1 MIIPIRCFT
10 CGKVIA
16 HLWEEY
22 FNKIQLNYID
32 EDIANKAKKRFVEI
46 EKLENKTVEGK
57 ILDEMGCNRYC
68 CRRMFLSH
76 VDLLSLIHISEP
88 TRPY

>member
-10 CGKVIA
+10 CNKVIA

-22 FNKIQLNYID
+22 LDLIQKEYTD
-32 EDIANKAKKRFVEI
+32 ENIRDNPKKRFVSVE
-46 EKLENKTVEGK
+46 ELTKKTVEGK
-57 ILDEMGCNRYC
+57 ILDNLGINRYC

-76 VDLLSLIHISEP
+76 VDLCDKI
-88 TRPY
+88 